1 MVFLYFFSL
10 TLFLTLL
17 RLPFQA
23 DFTKNDCFKMEFEEN
38 SPFELTY
45 SIERK
50 DLHRR
55 EDKGRRCSLGNKIA
69 SIPCRAIAILH
80 QDDLKNRIICNRTI

>member
-10 TLFLTLL
+10 TLFLTLF

-45 SIERK
+45 SIEKK

-55 EDKGRRCSLGNKIA
+55 EDKGRRCRGTKLLQFLA
-69 SIPCRAIAILH
+69 ALLRFCT
-80 QDDLKNRIICNRTI
+80 RTI